1 MTDPAPAQQIREA
14 LHTAPILLAEIR
26 ANLTPS
32 RTSDGTPGA
41 PGHHRSAPLAL
52 HAVDDADDI
61 YAALVEHA
69 EAIAGVLGMTPPAA
83 PVNRSSTGRPLG
95 LTAGTTAAEAK
106 WVATILSR
114 FIEHHLTYLTDD
126 PELIQDIS
134 NDIITRI
141 HRADRN
147 YPRTAK
153 PEQIPARCTLCEVLD
168 VYKHPPRNVGDPERY
183 ECRSC
188 DHTLT
193 ETEAMRQC
201 EAREK
206 ELRARRG
213 KGGAE

>member
-1 MTDPAPAQQIREA
+1 MPDPFPELREA
-14 LHTAPILLAEIR
+14 LRTAPILLAEIR

-32 RTSDGTPGA
+32 RTTDGTRGA

-69 EAIAGVLGMTPPAA
+69 EAIAGVLNMTPPVA
-83 PVNRSSTGRPLG
+83 PVTRTTTGRPLG
-95 LTAGTTAAEAK
+95 LPAGTTSAAASK
-106 WVATILSR
+106 TAITLCR
-114 FIEHHLTYLTDD
+114 FIEHHITYLSDD
-126 PELIQDIS
+126 PDLVNDIA
-134 NDIITRI
+134 NDIIQRVNKS
-141 HRADRN
+141 DRR

-153 PEQIPARCTLCEVLD
+153 PEQIPARCTKCECLD
-168 VYKHPPRNVGDPERY
+168 VHKYPPREVGQPEWFQ
-183 ECRSC
+183 CRSC

-193 ETEAMRQC
+193 ESEAMRQC

-213 KGGAE
+213 KGGVA